1 MLLQDDGVM
10 PQTEEA
16 VQHAKAAEVPL
27 VVAVNKID
35 LEGADPE
42 RVRNELAAIDVI
54 PEEWGGDTQFVN
66 VSAETGEGIE
76 ALLEAVNLQ
85 AEILE
90 LKAVI
95 DAPGRGVVI
104 ESKLER
110 GRGPVATVLVQNGTL
125 CQGDVIIAGETFG
138 KVRALVNDQGQTI
151 VSAGPSMPVEV
162 LGSAR
167 KCLRLGGRGHIR
179 IGCHDGYDLRC
190 GRFWF

>member
-1 MLLQDDGVM
+1 MMESCPRPRKG
-10 PQTEEA
+10 

-76 ALLEAVNLQ
+76 ALLEAGEFTSRNSR
-85 AEILE
+85 A
-90 LKAVI
+90 KGRYRR
-95 DAPGRGVVI
+95 PGRGVVI

-138 KVRALVNDQGQTI
+138 KVRALVNDQGQPI
-151 VSAGPSMPVEV
+151 ASAGPSSRSRF
-162 LGSAR
+162 LGLNGTPDAGETSQYS
-167 KCLRLGGRGHIR
+167 G
-179 IGCHDGYDLRC
+179 
-190 GRFWF
+190 